1 VPPIDYE
8 NIHVS
13 EQDEYDLNQLYQILE
28 DQILPLYY
36 DNKDTWRDIV
46 KNGMNDVQ
54 VQFESN
60 RMADEYY
67 QILYK

>member
-8 NIHVS
+8 NIHVND
-13 EQDEYDLNQLYQILE
+13 QDEYDLKHLYQILE

>member
-1 VPPIDYE
+1 LDYLHRICKIIHTDLKPE
-8 NIHVS
+8 NTIVALN
-13 EQDEYDLNQLYQILE
+13 DEELG
-28 DQILPLYY
+28 
-36 DNKDTWRDIV
+36 DIV

-54 VQFESN
+54 VQFDSN